1 MRKLSIK
8 DAINEALVE
17 SFQNDKNVI
26 LMGEDIAGGK
36 GREEYPGTQ
45 DSWGG
50 PFGVTQGLLTK
61 FGPERVRDT
70 TITEAGFFWC
80 SGWSCY
86 DWVET
91 YCRINVR

>member
-36 GREEYPGTQ
+36 EERSILALKIVGADHLVLP
-45 DSWGG
+45 
-50 PFGVTQGLLTK
+50 
-61 FGPERVRDT
+61 R
-70 TITEAGFFWC
+70 AC
-80 SGWSCY
+80 
-86 DWVET
+86 
-91 YCRINVR
+91 